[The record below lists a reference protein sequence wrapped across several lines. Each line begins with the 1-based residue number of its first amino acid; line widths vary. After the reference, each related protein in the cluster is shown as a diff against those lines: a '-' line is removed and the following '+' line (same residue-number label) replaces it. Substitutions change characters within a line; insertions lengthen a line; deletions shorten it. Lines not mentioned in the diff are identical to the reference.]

1 MGGRVITV
9 ITAVLGVI
17 GLALLGFESVQAL
30 RGQVIG
36 TTGTAIMY
44 AGVGVIAL
52 AGIVLAI
59 AVSTEST
66 PD

>member
-1 MGGRVITV
+1 MGGRVMTV

-30 RGQVIG
+30 RSQVIG
-36 TTGTAIMY
+36 TTGTTVLY
-44 AGVGVIAL
+44 AGVGLIAL
-52 AGIVLAI
+52 AGILLAI

-66 PD
+66 D